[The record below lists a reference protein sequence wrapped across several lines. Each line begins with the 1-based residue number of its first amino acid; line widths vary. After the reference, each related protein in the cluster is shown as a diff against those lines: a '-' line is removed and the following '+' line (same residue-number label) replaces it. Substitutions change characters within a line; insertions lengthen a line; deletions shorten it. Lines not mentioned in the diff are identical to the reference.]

1 MIDKKKIERATK
13 LILEAIGEDP
23 KRDGL
28 KKTPFRVAKAYDFIL
43 QGYGQDPIE
52 ILGTSF
58 TEKYNEMVLIR
69 DIEFYS
75 LCEHHLLPFFGK
87 VHIAYIPNGKVLGL
101 SKMARVTDVFSR
113 RLQVQE
119 RMTEQIAEAINN
131 CLEPKGVAVII
142 EAAHLCMQM
151 RGVEKQH
158 SQTTTSAMRGVFL
171 SEEKTRSEFLSLIN
185 HN

>member
-1 MIDKKKIERATK
+1 MIDKNKIEQATK

-23 KRDGL
+23 KREGL
-28 KKTPFRVAKAYDFIL
+28 KKTPARVAKAYDFIL
-43 QGYGQDPIE
+43 QGYNQDPIE
-52 ILGTSF
+52 VLGTSF
-58 TEKYNEMVLIR
+58 TEKYNEMVLIK

-87 VHIAYIPNGKVLGL
+87 AYIAYIPNGKVLGL

-119 RMTEQIAEAINN
+119 RMTEQIADAINN
-131 CLEPKGVAVII
+131 CLGPKGVAVII

-171 SEEKTRSEFLSLIN
+171 TEEKTRSEFLSLIK
-185 HN
+185 